1 MSVEKT
7 YQTYVTCKYIH
18 VTIVIA
24 PMICDDTMILF
35 SVVFLSFNFLKIL
48 VIKNIIIC
56 KINKERKTCFY
67 VLFVLE
73 HLEMLHFEGH
83 LYICK
88 ALNPQS

>member
-7 YQTYVTCKYIH
+7 YQAYVTCKYIH

-24 PMICDDTMILF
+24 PMICDDTMILC
-35 SVVFLSFNFLKIL
+35 SVVFLS
-48 VIKNIIIC
+48 
-56 KINKERKTCFY
+56 
-67 VLFVLE
+67 
-73 HLEMLHFEGH
+73 FEGH